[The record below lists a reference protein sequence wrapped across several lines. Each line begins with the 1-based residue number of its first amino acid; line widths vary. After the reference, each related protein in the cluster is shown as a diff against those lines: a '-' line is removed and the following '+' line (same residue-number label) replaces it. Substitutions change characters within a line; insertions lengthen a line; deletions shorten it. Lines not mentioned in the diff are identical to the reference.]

1 MLRGFGRK
9 NKAKAIQV
17 VVYRRDKIFKTATH
31 GIGAERFFY
40 SPLAAKGEVTL
51 DDRIT
56 HYEQQLDGYIDE
68 LRTGSIEKEVD
79 GKRAAEIVVHLT
91 VRTAQLRQSF
101 AAGAEQVAQGVAAT
115 FLDPAK
121 RWRMLGYHLPKPTG
135 EVKATIEKAYQ
146 ESGFRARGIP
156 RKAFFKMMFDGMKEN
171 FKKEA
176 QVKELEAA
184 VATLVKQVP
193 EMAASGHRAS
203 LAKSL
208 APDLRVEALRSMIWR
223 VRESSYDFLLPDC
236 VAIEGRD
243 VADARPL
250 AYAPNESAN
259 LIFMPI
265 TSRRVLL
272 GHRGAMSG
280 DLPAELNTMLA
291 RCSYEFFVGQE
302 RTREFEELVT
312 EIGQVTESFMKV
324 KVDEGLRGAF
334 KEETGGR
341 P

>member
-31 GIGAERFFY
+31 GIGAERYFY
-40 SPLAAKGEVTL
+40 SPLATKGEVTL

-56 HYEQQLDGYIDE
+56 HHEQQLDGYIDE
-68 LRTGSIEKEVD
+68 LRNSSIEADVD
-79 GKRAAEIVVHLT
+79 SKKAAEMVVHLT
-91 VRTAQLRQSF
+91 GRTAHLRKSF
-101 AAGAEQVAQGVAAT
+101 AAGAGQVMQGVATA

-121 RWRMLGYHLPKPTG
+121 RWRLLGYHLPKPTG
-135 EVKATIEKAYQ
+135 EVKAAIEKAYQ
-146 ESGFRARGIP
+146 ESGCRARGIP
-156 RKAFFKMMFDGMKEN
+156 RKAFFEMMFDGMKEN

-176 QVKELEAA
+176 QVKELENA
-184 VATLVKQVP
+184 VTTIVKQVP
-193 EMAASGHRAS
+193 EFAAFGHRAS

-208 APDLRVEALRSMIWR
+208 APDLRVEALQSMTWQ
-223 VRESSYDFLLPDC
+223 VREASCDLLLPDC
-236 VAIEGRD
+236 VAIEGHD

-259 LIFMPI
+259 VIFMPI

-272 GHRGAMSG
+272 GHHSAVSG
-280 DLPAELNTMLA
+280 DLPTALNTMLA

-312 EIGQVTESFMKV
+312 EIGQATELFMKA
-324 KVDEGLRGAF
+324 KVDEGLSGAF
-334 KEETGGR
+334 KEKIGG
-341 P
+341 